1 MTIDTH
7 KQNVLKVRMDG
18 VTLQLLEQAR
28 QYIGLDKSKFI
39 RQSIRE
45 KATHIISEHEQTQF
59 TTQDWQQ
66 FFDLLDNPPETTARM
81 KKGLKTYEQIL
92 ANEV

>member
-1 MTIDTH
+1 MTIDTN

-45 KATHIISEHEQTQF
+45 KASHIISEHEQTQF
-59 TTQDWQQ
+59 TAQDWQQ
-66 FFDLLDNPPETTARM
+66 FFDLLDNPPEPKAPM
-81 KKGLKTYEQIL
+81 KKGLKTYEQIV

>member
-1 MTIDTH
+1 MTIDSN
-7 KQNVLKVRMDG
+7 KQDVLKVRMDG

-45 KATHIISEHEQTQF
+45 KASNIINEHDQTQF
-59 TTQDWQQ
+59 TPQDWQQ
-66 FFDLLDNPPETTARM
+66 FFDLLDNPPEPTARM
-81 KKGLKTYEQIL
+81 KKGLKTYTQIV